1 MGSNPTFRIYLSS
14 HCGGGDFYRVRHSF
28 CFRQR
33 LCLALFLY
41 MGCGMRDMNLVLN
54 LICLFSESKGN
65 GDRHLQANKV
75 EFKLLPTG
83 DSYVSE
89 ADISISGS
97 GVNHL
102 YYVRDDSKGSMYM
115 RVSLDGYKDI
125 TFDFY
130 RDIVEDIKSKG
141 DGFDIELWYL
151 LRATM
156 FRWFGKLGIM
166 NKHQLGD
173 DDYDNFEKFFGYD
186 TLED

>member
-1 MGSNPTFRIYLSS
+1 MLSS
-14 HCGGGDFYRVRHSF
+14 IFIY
-28 CFRQR
+28 
-33 LCLALFLY
+33 
-41 MGCGMRDMNLVLN
+41 GCGMKDMNLVLN

-65 GDRHLQANKV
+65 GDRHLRMNKV
-75 EFKLLPTG
+75 EFKLLPNG
-83 DSYVSE
+83 NSYVSE

-102 YYVRDDSKGSMYM
+102 YYVRDDSKGDMYI
-115 RVSLDGYKDI
+115 RVSLDGSKDI

-141 DGFDIELWYL
+141 DGFDVELWYL

-173 DDYDNFEKFFGYD
+173 DDYDNFEKIFGYD